1 MVFLLFFRR
10 RKIPLRVSDLMSV
23 PPIIASEDTPIEKI
37 AKIMWDNRVGS
48 VMITD
53 SEGVLVGIVTE
64 RDVLYSVA
72 NNKVGKGLPAY
83 MVMTENP
90 VTVTP
95 DTLLI
100 NAIDKMRKVNV
111 RHLPVVNNE
120 NKPVGMLSLRDVT
133 DVLLTL
139 FHLIHGEH

>member
-1 MVFLLFFRR
+1 MFFKR

-37 AKIMWDNRVGS
+37 AKNMWDNRVGS

-64 RDVLYSVA
+64 RDILYSVA

-139 FHLIHGEH
+139 FHLIHG